1 MTNAPDTLKYLAKV
15 NVPVFFLGTIVTV
28 AVDFT
33 ALTLAYFLI
42 SYTLIYLVS
51 GNIYHRYWSHKQF
64 LANQIFIKITSVLG
78 LFIMVGDPISY
89 SKSHRYHHSHSD
101 TDKDIHS
108 PVHGI
113 FHALIGWMFIKHKLP
128 LFLVRDLITE
138 PKNSYLLTLAK
149 HQVKIIWAGIA
160 ICYIIDMQLFAGLI
174 YAMLLGFTMEMIT
187 NAFAH
192 DGTNRVAV
200 NNYPIA
206 VASMTQLHKEHHN
219 NPNSNK
225 KDMGKYLFVL
235 LEKFKLISRNI

>member
-1 MTNAPDTLKYLAKV
+1 MTNVPDTLKYLTKV
-15 NVPVFFLGTIVTV
+15 NIPVLLLGTIIPVIL
-28 AVDFT
+28 DFNLST
-33 ALTLAYFLI
+33 YVFFI
-42 SYTLIYLVS
+42 IFYTLIYLIS

-64 LANQIFIKITSVLG
+64 LANTSFIKITSVFG

-89 SKSHRYHHSHSD
+89 AKSHRYHHAHSD

-113 FHALIGWMFIKHKLP
+113 FHALIGWMFVKHKLP

-138 PKNSYLLTLAK
+138 TQNSFLVSLAK
-149 HQVKIIWAGIA
+149 HQIKIIWAGIV
-160 ICYIIDMQLFAGLI
+160 ICYIIDVHLFAGLI
-174 YAMLLGFTMEMIT
+174 YAMLFGFTMEMLT

-192 DGTNRVAV
+192 SGTKQIAI

-206 VASMTQLHKEHHN
+206 LISLTQLHYEHHN
-219 NPNSNK
+219 NPLSNK

-235 LEKFKLISRNI
+235 LQKLKLISRNI

>member
-1 MTNAPDTLKYLAKV
+1 MINLPETLKYLAKV
-15 NVPVFFLGTIVTV
+15 NMPIFFLGILVPFVVNCTS
-28 AVDFT
+28 
-33 ALTLAYFLI
+33 LTLIYFLI
-42 SYTLIYLVS
+42 AFTLIYPVS

-64 LANQIFIKITSVLG
+64 LANETFIKITSVLG

-89 SKSHRYHHSHSD
+89 SKSHRYHHAHSD

-108 PVHGI
+108 PVHGV

-149 HQVKIIWAGIA
+149 HQVKIIWVGVAV
-160 ICYIIDMQLFAGLI
+160 CYIIDVQLFAGLI
-174 YAMLLGFTMEMIT
+174 YAMLIGFTMEMLT

-192 DGTNRVAV
+192 NGNTRVAV

-206 VASMTQLHKEHHN
+206 LVSMGQLHNEHHI
-219 NPNSNK
+219 NPNSYK

-235 LEKFKLISRNI
+235 LEKLRLISRNI